1 MSYLSADGPGGIDAR
16 RARLKEDA
24 RIGLCAPVK
33 SIPSAWFYD
42 DRGSGLFDEITR
54 LSEYYPTRT
63 ERAILECKA
72 EDIVMVSGADTLV
85 ELGSGT
91 SEKTRVLLDAM
102 AAANVLERVVLFDI
116 AEDVLRRA
124 ARDLHSL
131 YDVEVEAV
139 VGDLR
144 ADLDSLGGDGNRL
157 WAFLGSTI
165 GNFTREERGRMLV
178 RFARAM
184 SDGDSL
190 LIGVDLIK
198 DTARLIA
205 AYDDSEGVTAEF
217 NLNILN
223 VLNKEMGGDF
233 DVSKFS
239 HRASWNESESRIEM
253 RLRSLDAQ
261 VVSLPEVGLQVSLK
275 GGEEILT
282 EISTKF
288 TADGFADELCDAGFD
303 VAQRWFDEA
312 HDFVVLLARPRGERH
327 GTSGMRPADVPFAV
341 H

>member
-1 MSYLSADGPGGIDAR
+1 MTYPSAVGPGAIDAR
-16 RARLKEDA
+16 RARLIEDA
-24 RIGLCAPVK
+24 RIGLCARVK

-54 LSEYYPTRT
+54 LAEYYPTRT

-72 EDIVMVSGADTLV
+72 EDIVEVSGADTLV

-102 AAANVLERVVLFDI
+102 AAANVLERVILFDI
-116 AEDVLRRA
+116 AEDVLRKA
-124 ARDLHSL
+124 ACDLHSL
-131 YDVEVEAV
+131 YHVEVEAV

-165 GNFTREERGRMLV
+165 GNFTREERGRMLD

-190 LIGVDLIK
+190 LIGVDLVK

-205 AYDDSEGVTAEF
+205 AYDDSGGVTAEF

-233 DVSKFS
+233 DLSKFS
-239 HRASWNESESRIEM
+239 HQASWNESESRIEM

-261 VVSLPEVGLQVSLK
+261 VVSLPEVGLEVSLE

-288 TADGFADELCDAGFD
+288 TADGFSDELRDAGFD
-303 VAQRWFDEA
+303 VAERWFDDA
-312 HDFVVLLARPRGERH
+312 GDFAVLLARHCGERL
-327 GTSGMRPADVPFAV
+327 GNGSTLPAVLPVAV
-341 H
+341 R